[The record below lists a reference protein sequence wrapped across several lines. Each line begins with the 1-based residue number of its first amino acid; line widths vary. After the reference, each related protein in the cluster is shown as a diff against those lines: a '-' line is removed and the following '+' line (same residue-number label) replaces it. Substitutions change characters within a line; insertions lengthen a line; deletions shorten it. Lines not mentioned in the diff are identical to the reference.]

1 MKNKNI
7 NKLNINIFKE
17 AIQNSL
23 ESAFESLS
31 SDVGDNLFNLERLQL
46 AQNNHSEEIMDKLAA
61 NLDELFSNQKNILI
75 NEMNKKIDQSLVW
88 QKNLYRQ
95 NF

>member
-1 MKNKNI
+1 MKNKKNNKINI
-7 NKLNINIFKE
+7 SIFKE
-17 AIQNSL
+17 AVQNSL

-31 SDVGDNLFNLERLQL
+31 SDVGDNLFNFERLQL
-46 AQNNHSEEIMDKLAA
+46 AQNNHSVELMDKLAA

-88 QKNLYRQ
+88 QKNLYR
-95 NF
+95 